1 MEDWPGGAATL
12 SLADGMGGMRGR
24 GVEKGTKTAPQ
35 SAGRAAE
42 RERPSSQLSGFSVFS

>member
-24 GVEKGTKTAPQ
+24 GVRRGAYGKKPTEAQRRGHDN
-35 SAGRAAE
+35 SRAT
-42 RERPSSQLSGFSVFS
+42 